1 MNSNVGTSQA
11 TQRPIDPVPAGD
23 ELPML
28 IWFLSTTF
36 WALFALA
43 QFIAGLV
50 FRLAMSVLWL
60 FWPLV
65 VMGLLIA
72 TAQPCEAGWISWLW
86 GSDTRHLERSL
97 DVAKEAAR
105 VANEASQAQAQ
116 QAVAQAEQNARLAE
130 TLGQL
135 SSERS
140 NLADHLRAL
149 TELGLK
155 DSQWAA
161 AVSAS
166 GPVLVCI
173 TVLLVAGLALWLAN
187 RAGDGEQAG
196 LSETVDLLVEE
207 IATYTQQNEHG
218 MYGPSRLAGR
228 SAGKTPQSL
237 ARLPMLT
244 GYTAGYGD
252 KAGAGAGAGNET
264 AEEAGPEEDPR
275 EDGEPEENPGPI
287 PF

>member
-1 MNSNVGTSQA
+1 
-11 TQRPIDPVPAGD
+11 
-23 ELPML
+23 ML
-28 IWFLSTTF
+28 IWFLSTMF

-43 QFIAGLV
+43 QFIAGVV

-65 VMGLLIA
+65 VMGMLIA

-86 GSDTRHLERSL
+86 GGSSTRQLERSL

-116 QAVAQAEQNARLAE
+116 QAVAQAEQNAKLAE

-140 NLADHLRAL
+140 NLAGHIRAL

-161 AVSAS
+161 ALNAS

-187 RAGDGEQAG
+187 RAGDGRQEELAA
-196 LSETVDLLVEE
+196 TVDLLVEE
-207 IATYTQQNEHG
+207 IAAHAPDSPGIHGAHGSALRLGEAFPREHAVA
-218 MYGPSRLAGR
+218 L
-228 SAGKTPQSL
+228 L
-237 ARLPMLT
+237 
-244 GYTAGYGD
+244 GYAD
-252 KAGAGAGAGNET
+252 E
-264 AEEAGPEEDPR
+264 GPEPDAHDAQDR
-275 EDGEPEENPGPI
+275 EPMPS
-287 PF
+287 